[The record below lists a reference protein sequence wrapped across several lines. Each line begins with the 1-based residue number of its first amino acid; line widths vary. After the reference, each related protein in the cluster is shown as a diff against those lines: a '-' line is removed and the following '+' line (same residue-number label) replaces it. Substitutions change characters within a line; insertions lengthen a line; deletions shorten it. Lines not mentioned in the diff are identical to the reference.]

1 MIQKS
6 VVDLPLHGGKCPSW
20 LFERMVKLSRA
31 IFIVILEEFG
41 KKELLKRLA
50 DPFWFQALGC
60 LLGFDWHSSGL
71 TTTVGG
77 AIKTALAPLFK
88 EVGLFICG
96 GKGKR
101 ALQTPLEIE
110 TYAEKCGLPN
120 ASQNLIT
127 ISRLVAKVDNNA
139 LQDGFKLYFHLFIF
153 TDDGSWAVIQQ
164 GMDEKSLYARRYHWY
179 SERILSF
186 TIEPHSGIFS
196 NIKKEEVLN
205 LVAKESKKVQEAML
219 NLLNQPLISVLKE
232 VKIGERLI
240 LARDHPIKPEFL
252 PPEVLPKIWLKTYE
266 NPPQTFEDLL
276 LVKGMGAKH
285 LRALT
290 LTAELIYGVSA
301 SRKDPVH
308 YAYAHGGKDGHPYRI
323 NKRLYDATIQELENI
338 IERIKLGDQEKL
350 NLFRKLPRLFDR
362 FF

>member
-6 VVDLPLHGGKCPSW
+6 VVDLPLHGGKCPPW

-127 ISRLVAKVDNNA
+127 ISRLVAKGDNNA

>member
-6 VVDLPLHGGKCPSW
+6 VVDLPLHGGKCPPW

-101 ALQTPLEIE
+101 AIQTPLEIE